1 MWENVDHSKHNVSE
15 CRKILT
21 NNYKGGF
28 GKKNVVLMATKCWQ
42 LMRTMLS
49 GHCKELLRGVKMF
62 VYVNE
67 ILKCWIIC

>member
-28 GKKNVVLMATKCWQ
+28 GKKNVVLMATKCW
-42 LMRTMLS
+42 
-49 GHCKELLRGVKMF
+49 
-62 VYVNE
+62 
-67 ILKCWIIC
+67 